1 MFDDRIDAGTR
12 LADRLDERGVDA
24 DLVVA
29 IPRGGLPVG
38 RVVADRLG
46 VPLDVVVA
54 EKLGAPWNPELAI
67 GAVAGD
73 GSLWLN
79 DALVGNLDISD
90 DYVETVRAEEAE
102 NARMKV
108 ERYRGGEAT
117 PDLTGK
123 RVVVVDDG
131 IATGAT
137 SIACLRQVRNA
148 GAARVVLAVPVASPD
163 AVDRLRREAD
173 EVVAV
178 QAPRWFGAVGA
189 FYRDFRQV
197 SNDEAISYLERS
209 ELE

>member
-1 MFDDRIDAGTR
+1 MFDDRIDAGNR
-12 LADRLDERGVDA
+12 LAESLDERGVEA
-24 DLVVA
+24 DLVLA

-38 RVVADRLG
+38 RAVADRLG

-73 GSLWLN
+73 GSVWLN
-79 DALVGNLDISD
+79 DGLVENLGIADEYLED
-90 DYVETVRAEEAE
+90 VRSEEAE
-102 NARMKV
+102 NARAKV
-108 ERYRGGEAT
+108 DRYRGGEAT
-117 PDLTGK
+117 PDLSGK
-123 RVVVVDDG
+123 RIVVVDDG

-148 GAARVVLAVPVASPD
+148 GASRVVLAVPVASPD
-163 AVDRLRREAD
+163 AVERLRREAD

-178 QAPRWFGAVGA
+178 EVPRWFGAVGA

-197 SNDEAISYLERS
+197 SNDEAISYLDRTM
-209 ELE
+209 